1 MWSLVMPLRREP
13 VQQRSKERV
22 ERILAAA
29 ADLLAEGGPDALK
42 PTEVARRAGVPVGS
56 VYQYFEDKAAILD
69 VLVERYFERT
79 TAALT
84 ASLLSRGSLEELAE
98 GLLEAI
104 EDWYRMHQEEPFWRQ
119 VLFGM
124 LTDTT
129 LQARNIEDSR
139 RTAQVLADA
148 VLARV
153 DTDREALE
161 RRVLVLDHLVV
172 AALQLALAQPSRA
185 EQDAVFAVYVDIAR
199 REMERLW
206 TEV

>member
-1 MWSLVMPLRREP
+1 MPLRREP